1 MPKRNIIAAI
11 VLLAFGLWYA
21 YLTSNL
27 IERTLPNVPGPSFFP
42 WVLTILLFFFSG
54 MLLVQGIRGLP
65 VNDMLPTVSKNQRTR
80 SGIGLL
86 LFLVYLGVIP
96 YLGFL
101 LSTPPLFG
109 GLMWTA
115 GERRPLFLIGFSLAI
130 PIFLFILFRR
140 LFQIILPAATI
151 FG

>member
-1 MPKRNIIAAI
+1 MPKRNILAALFLI
-11 VLLAFGLWYA
+11 AFGLWYA

-42 WVLTILLFFFSG
+42 WMLTISLLLFSG
-54 MLLVQGIRGLP
+54 MLLVQGLRGLP
-65 VNDMLPTVSKNQRTR
+65 VSVLPPGWSKKQKTR
-80 SGIGLL
+80 SMIGILL
-86 LFLVYLGVIP
+86 LLVYLGVLP

-130 PIFLFILFRR
+130 PLSLFIVFRR
-140 LFQIILPAATI
+140 LFQIVLPAASI
-151 FG
+151 LG

>member
-1 MPKRNIIAAI
+1 MPKRNIVAA
-11 VLLAFGLWYA
+11 LALMTFGLWYA

-27 IERTLPNVPGPSFFP
+27 IERTIPNVPGPSFFP
-42 WVLTILLFFFSG
+42 WMLTISLLFFSG
-54 MLLVQGIRGLP
+54 MLLVQGLRGLP
-65 VNDMLPTVSKNQRTR
+65 TGTLPSTGSRKQKTR

-86 LFLVYLGVIP
+86 LLQVYLGVLP

-101 LSTPPLFG
+101 LSTPPLFC

-130 PIFLFILFRR
+130 PLSLFMIFRH
-140 LFQIILPAATI
+140 LFQIVLPAASI
-151 FG
+151 LG